1 MPAGYTTEVA
11 KEMMSMSLDNWISNT
26 VDKRRKRRA
35 PSAPEVEVAVAARG
49 RKNEASKTPTV
60 KDRRWGDVSLSEDED
75 PTVQLAVGAAK
86 AKRLLKANIESNS
99 ECQSI
104 CASGSEAEKEPRA
117 GAGAG
122 KDKPKGRSKRCYRRG
137 SVGSLTKDC
146 QEHCRSMGRSQ
157 SRVKGRGRSRGEI
170 RSELFKKSRAGLA
183 SQKRILERQ
192 FAEGLE
198 SQAAQHEEER
208 QLLSDSANEAIL
220 QERRKTR
227 KEERRA
233 DEIQR
238 QLDAAVA
245 MNNKWNQW
253 AMNNFMPFARGAYQ

>member
-60 KDRRWGDVSLSEDED
+60 KDRRWGDASLSEDED

-170 RSELFKKSRAGLA
+170 RSELLKKTVLA
-183 SQKRILERQ
+183 WRRRSA
-192 FAEGLE
+192 F
-198 SQAAQHEEER
+198 S
-208 QLLSDSANEAIL
+208 SDSLLKGLKAKPRSMRKNASCSPIL
-220 QERRKTR
+220 QMKQSCRRDARPAKKRGGPTR
-227 KEERRA
+227 SRDSWMLPLR
-233 DEIQR
+233 
-238 QLDAAVA
+238 
-245 MNNKWNQW
+245 
-253 AMNNFMPFARGAYQ
+253 